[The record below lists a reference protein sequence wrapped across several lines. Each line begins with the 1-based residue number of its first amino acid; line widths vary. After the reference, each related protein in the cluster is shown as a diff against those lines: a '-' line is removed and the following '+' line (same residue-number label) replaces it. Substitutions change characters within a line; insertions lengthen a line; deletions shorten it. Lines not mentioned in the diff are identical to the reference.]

1 MFGTAFALVGVGRTR
16 AMLRI
21 NVENRPGQVAL
32 RLEGRLTGI
41 WVKEL
46 EEAWREMESTRQDCP
61 LLLDVSAVEH
71 ADQAGEYLL
80 ALMAR
85 RGVQLVAS
93 SITMSELCRK
103 IAAGWPHAAAA
114 EK

>member
-1 MFGTAFALVGVGRTR
+1 
-16 AMLRI
+16 MLRI
-21 NVENRPGQVAL
+21 NAENGPGRVAL
-32 RLEGRLTGI
+32 RLEGRLAGI

-46 EEAWREMESTRQDCP
+46 EEAWREMESARQDRL
-61 LLLDVSAVEH
+61 LLLDMSAVEYV
-71 ADQAGEYLL
+71 DQAGEYLL

-85 RGVQLVAS
+85 RGVHLVAS

-103 IAAGWPHAAAA
+103 IAAGWPHAAAT